1 MVSFSQGLIEKGL
14 EKGLE
19 KGICIGKESLW
30 KQILPNLIVDAGNS
44 FESAAALACVPEE
57 KKNELKE
64 ELIREHL
71 IPMDA

>member
-1 MVSFSQGLIEKGL
+1 MISFSQGWIEN
-14 EKGLE
+14 GLE
-19 KGICIGKESLW
+19 KGICIGKGSLW
-30 KQILPNLIVDAGNS
+30 KQILPNLIAGAGNS

-57 KKNELKE
+57 KKNKLKE